1 MAGFTWGITQVQN
14 RRKRQRDERK
24 RKAEEAKREAK
35 REKEQTDRLDRVEQA
50 VSDLT
55 DAVDE
60 LRKAVTTYHRSH
72 IAELQESVHA
82 AYLRH
87 VIHGK
92 PLTIAGRGRINA
104 MAATLFSLD
113 DVNGEYRSMFE
124 ALSKLPTYTP
134 EEISE
139 SSKAGE

>member
-1 MAGFTWGITQVQN
+1 M
-14 RRKRQRDERK
+14 
-24 RKAEEAKREAK
+24 
-35 REKEQTDRLDRVEQA
+35 EQG
-50 VSDLT
+50 VSDLA

-60 LRKAVTTYHRSH
+60 LRKSIQQYQRSH

-87 VIHGK
+87 VVHGK

-113 DVNGEYRSMFE
+113 DINGEYRSMFE

-134 EEISE
+134 EDISQTKE
-139 SSKAGE
+139 GA